1 MANVCGDDVYFFSS
15 TNPDGLLS
23 LWEDLEASIVICP
36 DADKAW
42 IGNLFEYK
50 GIDTTNIGL
59 RGTVSYMEWGEDNI
73 LLSTDAAWIP
83 LFDAYAAIADIYS
96 VEFVMLSIEPGE
108 GIYYNTD
115 TDGKFFPDRY
125 MVSIRD
131 EELITPSGEHITE
144 KLEYDNPFAL
154 AEDIL
159 KCFQSLG
166 YKAKSLEALKVL
178 LEDSD
183 IYIHE
188 FKNPYQPDHAAA

>member
-15 TNPDGLLS
+15 TNPEGLLS
-23 LWEDLEASIVICP
+23 LWEDLEASVIICT

-50 GIDTTNIGL
+50 EICTTGIGL
-59 RGTVSYMEWGEDNI
+59 RGTVSYMERDEGHI
-73 LLSTDAAWIP
+73 LLSTDAAWTP
-83 LFDAYAAIADIYS
+83 LLEAYAAIADTYG
-96 VEFVMLSIEPGE
+96 VEFMMLSIEPGE

-115 TDGKFFPDRY
+115 TSGKYFPDRY
-125 MVSIRD
+125 MVSIRN
-131 EELITPSGEHITE
+131 EELVTPSGERITE

-159 KCFQSLG
+159 ACFQALG
-166 YKAKSLEALKVL
+166 YEAESFEALKDL
-178 LEDSD
+178 LEESD

-188 FKNPYQPDHAAA
+188 FENPYQPDDAAA